1 MRAHDGSGRDRG
13 ASRLAVA
20 TGASLA
26 LVVTMLVAPQTA
38 SAAGYPTWAQVE
50 AAKGNAAATQAQV
63 DLIDASLDSL
73 EKAAADR
80 SDEAVLADRAEAE
93 AQSSLAA
100 ASQRADDLA
109 ADADRARATADTAKQ
124 EAGQLAGSLFRTGG
138 TQSMGTDLFTSP
150 DPGAALY
157 QLGSLTQLG
166 DRWQTVLAD
175 AETASNTVS
184 SLSDQADAAATRR
197 DALARDASEAA
208 TSATAAQ
215 ATADAEVTSATQ
227 RSSDLYAQL
236 AALKDS
242 TAELEQ
248 QYRSGVAAQAAYAA
262 QQAAAQRAAAAAPAA
277 RPPSG
282 GGSASGGSVS
292 GSGGSGSG
300 GSGVTPPTGG
310 GGSGG
315 GGSNAGGGTPAPPAG
330 AVNDPAGAKAY
341 AATRVGSGAEY
352 TCLVQLWNKESGWR
366 TNASNSSSGA
376 YGIPQAL
383 PGNKM
388 ASSGLDWQTN
398 YRTQVNWGIGYI
410 QGRYGTM
417 CAAWAHSV
425 AKNWY

>member
-1 MRAHDGSGRDRG
+1 MRAHDRSGRDRR

-26 LVVTMLVAPQTA
+26 LVLTTLVAPSAA

-73 EKAAADR
+73 EKAASDR
-80 SDEAVLADRAEAE
+80 SDEAVLADQANAT
-93 AQSSLAA
+93 AQADLAA
-100 ASQRADDLA
+100 ASQRADELA
-109 ADADRARATADTAKQ
+109 ADAERARATADTAKQ

-138 TQSMGTDLFTSP
+138 TQTMGTDLFTSP

-175 AETASNTVS
+175 ATTASNTVS
-184 SLSDQADAAATRR
+184 SLSRQATTAADRR
-197 DALARDASEAA
+197 DALARDAQA
-208 TSATAAQ
+208 TADQATAAQ
-215 ATADAEVTSATQ
+215 ATADTEVADATRRSA
-227 RSSDLYAQL
+227 DLYAQL
-236 AALKDS
+236 AALEDS

-248 QYRSGVAAQAAYAA
+248 QYRTGVAAQQAYAA
-262 QQAAAQRAAAAAPAA
+262 QQAAAKAQAASAAKAPSGS
-277 RPPSG
+277 SG
-282 GGSASGGSVS
+282 GGGSSVGPVS
-292 GSGGSGSG
+292 GS
-300 GSGVTPPTGG
+300 G

-315 GGSNAGGGTPAPPAG
+315 GGTAPPVG

-341 AATRVGSGAEY
+341 AATKVGTGAEY

-366 TNASNSSSGA
+366 TNATNPSGGA

-425 AKNWY
+425 ANNWY

>member
-1 MRAHDGSGRDRG
+1 M
-13 ASRLAVA
+13 A

-26 LVVTMLVAPQTA
+26 LVLTTLVAPSAA

-73 EKAAADR
+73 EKAASDR
-80 SDEAVLADRAEAE
+80 SDEAVLADQADAA
-93 AQSSLAA
+93 AQSDLSA
-100 ASQRADDLA
+100 ASQRADELS
-109 ADADRARATADTAKQ
+109 ADAERARASADTAER

-138 TQSMGTDLFTSP
+138 TQTLGTDLFTSP

-175 AETASNTVS
+175 ATTASNTVS
-184 SLSDQADAAATRR
+184 SLSEQATTAADRR
-197 DALARDASEAA
+197 DSLARDARAA
-208 TSATAAQ
+208 ADQAAAAQ

-227 RSSDLYAQL
+227 RSTDLYAQL

-242 TAELEQ
+242 TSELEQ
-248 QYRSGVAAQAAYAA
+248 QYRAGVAAQQAYAA
-262 QQAAAQRAAAAAPAA
+262 QEAAAKAQAAAAAKAPSRGGSSAGGGS
-277 RPPSG
+277 SG
-282 GGSASGGSVS
+282 GGATVPGTGRPGGA
-292 GSGGSGSG
+292 
-300 GSGVTPPTGG
+300 TPPPT
-310 GGSGG
+310 
-315 GGSNAGGGTPAPPAG
+315 G
-330 AVNDPAGAKAY
+330 AVNDPAGAKTY
-341 AATRVGSGAEY
+341 AATKVGSGAEY

-366 TNASNSSSGA
+366 TNATNPSGGA

-398 YRTQVNWGIGYI
+398 YRTQVDWGIGYI

-425 AKNWY
+425 ANNWY

>member
-1 MRAHDGSGRDRG
+1 MRAHDRSGRDRR

-20 TGASLA
+20 TGASVA
-26 LVVTMLVAPQTA
+26 LVLTTLVAPSAA

-73 EKAAADR
+73 EKAASDR
-80 SDEAVLADRAEAE
+80 SDEAVLADQANAT
-93 AQSSLAA
+93 AQADLAA
-100 ASQRADDLA
+100 ASRRADELA
-109 ADADRARATADTAKQ
+109 ADAERARATADTAKQ

-138 TQSMGTDLFTSP
+138 TQTMGTDLFTSP

-175 AETASNTVS
+175 ATTASNTVS
-184 SLSDQADAAATRR
+184 SLSEQATTAADRR
-197 DALARDASEAA
+197 DALARDAQATADQAA
-208 TSATAAQ
+208 AAQ
-215 ATADAEVTSATQ
+215 ATADTEVADATR

-248 QYRSGVAAQAAYAA
+248 QYRTGVAAQQAFAA
-262 QQAAAQRAAAAAPAA
+262 QQAAAKAQAASAAKAPSAS
-277 RPPSG
+277 SG
-282 GGSASGGSVS
+282 GGASSGGTAPVTGGGGS
-292 GSGGSGSG
+292 SGGTAP
-300 GSGVTPPTGG
+300 VTGG

-315 GGSNAGGGTPAPPAG
+315 GTTPPVG

-341 AATRVGSGAEY
+341 AATKVGGGAEY

-366 TNASNSSSGA
+366 TNASNPSSGA
-376 YGIPQAL
+376 YGIPQSL

-388 ASSGLDWQTN
+388 ASFGLDWQTN
-398 YRTQVNWGIGYI
+398 YRTQVDWGISYI
-410 QGRYGTM
+410 QSSYGTM
-417 CAAWAHSV
+417 CSAWAHSV
-425 AKNWY
+425 AHNWY

>member
-1 MRAHDGSGRDRG
+1 
-13 ASRLAVA
+13 VA

-26 LVVTMLVAPQTA
+26 LVLTTLVAPSAA

-73 EKAAADR
+73 EKAASDR
-80 SDEAVLADRAEAE
+80 SDEAVLADQANAT
-93 AQSSLAA
+93 AQADLAA
-100 ASQRADDLA
+100 AAQRADELA
-109 ADADRARATADTAKQ
+109 ADAERARATADTAKR

-138 TQSMGTDLFTSP
+138 TQTMGTDLFTSP

-175 AETASNTVS
+175 ATTASNTVS
-184 SLSDQADAAATRR
+184 SLSEQATTAADRR
-197 DALARDASEAA
+197 DALARDAQA
-208 TSATAAQ
+208 TADQATAAQ
-215 ATADAEVTSATQ
+215 ATADGEVADATERSA
-227 RSSDLYAQL
+227 DLYAQL

-248 QYRSGVAAQAAYAA
+248 QYRTGVAAQQAFAA
-262 QQAAAQRAAAAAPAA
+262 QQAAAKAQAASAAKA
-277 RPPSG
+277 PSG
-282 GGSASGGSVS
+282 SSGAGGASSGGSPS
-292 GSGGSGSG
+292 SGGTAPG
-300 GSGVTPPTGG
+300 TG

-315 GGSNAGGGTPAPPAG
+315 GGTAPPVG

-341 AATRVGSGAEY
+341 AATKVGGGAEY

-366 TNASNSSSGA
+366 TNASNPSSGA
-376 YGIPQAL
+376 YGIPQSL

-388 ASSGLDWQTN
+388 ASFGLDWQTN
-398 YRTQVNWGIGYI
+398 YRTQVNWGISYI
-410 QGRYGTM
+410 QSSYGTM
-417 CAAWAHSV
+417 CSAWAHSV
-425 AKNWY
+425 AHNWY

>member
-1 MRAHDGSGRDRG
+1 
-13 ASRLAVA
+13 VA
-20 TGASLA
+20 TGASSA
-26 LVVTMLVAPQTA
+26 LVLAMLVAPSAA

-63 DLIDASLDSL
+63 ELIDASLDSL
-73 EKAAADR
+73 EKAASDR
-80 SDEAVLADRAEAE
+80 SDEAVLADQANAT
-93 AQSSLAA
+93 AQADLAA
-100 ASQRADDLA
+100 AAQRADELA
-109 ADADRARATADTAKQ
+109 ADAERARATADTAKQ

-138 TQSMGTDLFTSP
+138 TRTMGTDLFTSP

-175 AETASNTVS
+175 ATTASNTVS
-184 SLSDQADAAATRR
+184 SLSEQATTAADRR
-197 DALARDASEAA
+197 DALARDA
-208 TSATAAQ
+208 Q
-215 ATADAEVTSATQ
+215 ATADEAAAAQASADTEVSSATQ

-248 QYRSGVAAQAAYAA
+248 QYRTGVAAQEAYAA
-262 QQAAAQRAAAAAPAA
+262 QQAAAKAQAAAAAKAPSGS
-277 RPPSG
+277 SG
-282 GGSASGGSVS
+282 GGGSTA
-292 GSGGSGSG
+292 GSIPGS
-300 GSGVTPPTGG
+300 G

-315 GGSNAGGGTPAPPAG
+315 GSTTPPPG

-341 AATRVGSGAEY
+341 AATKVGSGAEY

-366 TNASNSSSGA
+366 TNATNPSGGA

-425 AKNWY
+425 ANNWY

>member
-1 MRAHDGSGRDRG
+1 MRAHDRSGRDRR

-20 TGASLA
+20 TGASVA
-26 LVVTMLVAPQTA
+26 LVLTTLVAPSA
-38 SAAGYPTWAQVE
+38 AFAAGYPTWAQVE

-73 EKAAADR
+73 EKAASDR
-80 SDEAVLADRAEAE
+80 SDEAVLADQANAT
-93 AQSSLAA
+93 AQADLAA
-100 ASQRADDLA
+100 ASRRADELA
-109 ADADRARATADTAKQ
+109 ADAERARATADTARQ

-138 TQSMGTDLFTSP
+138 TQTMGTDLFTSP

-175 AETASNTVS
+175 ATTASNTVS
-184 SLSDQADAAATRR
+184 SLSEQATTAADRR
-197 DALARDASEAA
+197 DALARDAQATADQAA
-208 TSATAAQ
+208 AAQ
-215 ATADAEVTSATQ
+215 ATADTEVADATR

-248 QYRSGVAAQAAYAA
+248 QYRTGVAAQQAFAA
-262 QQAAAQRAAAAAPAA
+262 QQAAAKAQAASAATA
-277 RPPSG
+277 PSG
-282 GGSASGGSVS
+282 GGASSGGTAPGTS
-292 GSGGSGSG
+292 
-300 GSGVTPPTGG
+300 G

-315 GGSNAGGGTPAPPAG
+315 GGTAPPVG

-341 AATRVGSGAEY
+341 AATKVGGGAEY

-366 TNASNSSSGA
+366 TNASNPSSGA
-376 YGIPQAL
+376 YGIPQSL

-388 ASSGLDWQTN
+388 ASFGLDWQTN
-398 YRTQVNWGIGYI
+398 YRTQVDWGISYI
-410 QGRYGTM
+410 QSSYGTM
-417 CAAWAHSV
+417 CSAWAHSV
-425 AKNWY
+425 AHNWY

>member
-1 MRAHDGSGRDRG
+1 M
-13 ASRLAVA
+13 A

-26 LVVTMLVAPQTA
+26 LVLTTLVAPSAA

-73 EKAAADR
+73 EKAASDR
-80 SDEAVLADRAEAE
+80 SDEAVLADQANAT
-93 AQSSLAA
+93 AQADLAA
-100 ASQRADDLA
+100 AAQRADELA
-109 ADADRARATADTAKQ
+109 ADAERARATADTAKR

-138 TQSMGTDLFTSP
+138 TQTMGTDLFTSP

-175 AETASNTVS
+175 ATTASNTVS
-184 SLSDQADAAATRR
+184 SLSEQATTAADRR
-197 DALARDASEAA
+197 DALARDAQA
-208 TSATAAQ
+208 TADQATAAQ
-215 ATADAEVTSATQ
+215 ATADGEVADATERSA
-227 RSSDLYAQL
+227 DLYAQL

-248 QYRSGVAAQAAYAA
+248 QYRTGVAAQQAFTA
-262 QQAAAQRAAAAAPAA
+262 QQAAAKAQAASAAKA
-277 RPPSG
+277 PSG
-282 GGSASGGSVS
+282 SSGGTAP
-292 GSGGSGSG
+292 G
-300 GSGVTPPTGG
+300 TGG

-315 GGSNAGGGTPAPPAG
+315 GGTAPPVG

-341 AATRVGSGAEY
+341 AATKVGGGAEY

-366 TNASNSSSGA
+366 TNASNPSSGA
-376 YGIPQAL
+376 YGIPQSL

-388 ASSGLDWQTN
+388 ASFGLDWQTN
-398 YRTQVNWGIGYI
+398 YRTQVNWGISYI
-410 QGRYGTM
+410 QSSYGTM
-417 CAAWAHSV
+417 CSAWAHSV
-425 AKNWY
+425 AHNWY

>member
-1 MRAHDGSGRDRG
+1 MRAHDRSGRDRR

-20 TGASLA
+20 TGASVA
-26 LVVTMLVAPQTA
+26 LVVTTLVAPSAA

-73 EKAAADR
+73 EKAASDR
-80 SDEAVLADRAEAE
+80 SDEAVLADQANAT
-93 AQSSLAA
+93 AQADLAA
-100 ASQRADDLA
+100 ASRRADELA
-109 ADADRARATADTAKQ
+109 ADAERARATADTAKQ

-138 TQSMGTDLFTSP
+138 TQTMGTDLFTSP

-175 AETASNTVS
+175 ATTASNTVS
-184 SLSDQADAAATRR
+184 SLSEQATTAADRR
-197 DALARDASEAA
+197 DALARDAQATADQAA
-208 TSATAAQ
+208 AAQ
-215 ATADAEVTSATQ
+215 ATADTEVADATR

-248 QYRSGVAAQAAYAA
+248 QYRTGVAAQQAFAA
-262 QQAAAQRAAAAAPAA
+262 QQAAAKAQAASAATA
-277 RPPSG
+277 PSG
-282 GGSASGGSVS
+282 GGASSGGTAPGTS
-292 GSGGSGSG
+292 
-300 GSGVTPPTGG
+300 G

-315 GGSNAGGGTPAPPAG
+315 GGTAPPVG

-341 AATRVGSGAEY
+341 AATKVGGGAEY

-366 TNASNSSSGA
+366 TNASNPSSGA
-376 YGIPQAL
+376 YGIPQSL

-388 ASSGLDWQTN
+388 ASFGLDWQTN
-398 YRTQVNWGIGYI
+398 YRTQVDWGISYI
-410 QGRYGTM
+410 QSSYGTM
-417 CAAWAHSV
+417 CSAWAHSV
-425 AKNWY
+425 AHNWY

>member
-1 MRAHDGSGRDRG
+1 M
-13 ASRLAVA
+13 A
-20 TGASLA
+20 TGASSA
-26 LVVTMLVAPQTA
+26 LVLAMLVAPSAA

-73 EKAAADR
+73 EKAASDR
-80 SDEAVLADRAEAE
+80 SDEAVLADQANAT
-93 AQSSLAA
+93 AQADLAA
-100 ASQRADDLA
+100 AAQRADELA
-109 ADADRARATADTAKQ
+109 ADAERARATADTAKQ

-138 TQSMGTDLFTSP
+138 TQTMGTDLFTSP

-175 AETASNTVS
+175 ATTASNTVS
-184 SLSDQADAAATRR
+184 SLSQQATTAADRR
-197 DALARDASEAA
+197 DALARDAQA
-208 TSATAAQ
+208 TADQATAAQ
-215 ATADAEVTSATQ
+215 ATADTEVADATRRSA
-227 RSSDLYAQL
+227 DLYAQL
-236 AALKDS
+236 AALEDS

-248 QYRSGVAAQAAYAA
+248 QYRTGVAAQQAYAA
-262 QQAAAQRAAAAAPAA
+262 QQAAAKAQAASAAKAPSGS
-277 RPPSG
+277 SG
-282 GGSASGGSVS
+282 GGGASSGRGASPGGTAP
-292 GSGGSGSG
+292 G
-300 GSGVTPPTGG
+300 TGG

-315 GGSNAGGGTPAPPAG
+315 GGTAPPVG

-341 AATRVGSGAEY
+341 AATKVGTGAEY

-366 TNASNSSSGA
+366 TNATNPSGGA

-425 AKNWY
+425 ANNWY

>member
-1 MRAHDGSGRDRG
+1 M
-13 ASRLAVA
+13 A

-26 LVVTMLVAPQTA
+26 LVLTTLVAPSVA

-73 EKAAADR
+73 EKAASDR
-80 SDEAVLADRAEAE
+80 SDEAVSADQANAT
-93 AQSSLAA
+93 AQADLAA
-100 ASQRADDLA
+100 ASQRADELA
-109 ADADRARATADTAKQ
+109 ADAARARASADTAKQ

-138 TQSMGTDLFTSP
+138 TRTMGTDLFTSP

-175 AETASNTVS
+175 ATTASNTVS
-184 SLSDQADAAATRR
+184 SLSEQAATAADRR
-197 DALARDASEAA
+197 DALAKDAQATADEAA
-208 TSATAAQ
+208 AAQ
-215 ATADAEVTSATQ
+215 ASADAEVTSATQ

-248 QYRSGVAAQAAYAA
+248 QYRAGVAAQQAYAA
-262 QQAAAQRAAAAAPAA
+262 QQAAAKAQAAAAAK
-277 RPPSG
+277 RPSGSSG
-282 GGSASGGSVS
+282 GGGSSGGTAPVA
-292 GSGGSGSG
+292 GSGGSGG
-300 GSGVTPPTGG
+300 TGTGG
-310 GGSGG
+310 GG
-315 GGSNAGGGTPAPPAG
+315 ATPPVG

-341 AATRVGSGAEY
+341 AATKVGSGAEY

-366 TNASNSSSGA
+366 TNATNPSGGA

-425 AKNWY
+425 ANNWY

>member
-1 MRAHDGSGRDRG
+1 M
-13 ASRLAVA
+13 A

-26 LVVTMLVAPQTA
+26 LVLTALVAPSAAT
-38 SAAGYPTWAQVE
+38 AAGYPTWAQVE

-63 DLIDASLDSL
+63 DLIEASLDSL
-73 EKAAADR
+73 EKTASDR
-80 SDEAVLADRAEAE
+80 SDEAVLADQANAA
-93 AQSSLAA
+93 AQADLAA
-100 ASQRADDLA
+100 ASQRADELA
-109 ADADRARATADTAKQ
+109 ADAERARAGAETAKQ
-124 EAGQLAGSLFRTGG
+124 EAGQLAGTLFRTGG
-138 TQSMGTDLFTSP
+138 TRTMGTDLFTSP

-175 AETASNTVS
+175 ATTASNTVS
-184 SLSDQADAAATRR
+184 SLSEQATTAADRR
-197 DALARDASEAA
+197 DSLARD
-208 TSATAAQ
+208 AQ
-215 ATADAEVTSATQ
+215 ATADEAASAQASADAEVTTATQ
-227 RSSDLYAQL
+227 RSTDLYAQL

-242 TAELEQ
+242 TADLEQ
-248 QYRSGVAAQAAYAA
+248 QYRAGVAAQQAYAA
-262 QQAAAQRAAAAAPAA
+262 QQAAAKAQAATSAKTPSG
-277 RPPSG
+277 PSG
-282 GGSASGGSVS
+282 GGGSSGGTAPVAGGGGS

-300 GSGVTPPTGG
+300 GSGGAGG
-310 GGSGG
+310 GGT
-315 GGSNAGGGTPAPPAG
+315 TPPVG

-341 AATRVGSGAEY
+341 AATKVGSGAEY

-366 TNASNSSSGA
+366 TNATNPSGGA

-388 ASSGLDWQTN
+388 VSSGLDWQTN

-425 AKNWY
+425 ANNWY